1 VNLGLATLMAWCLG
15 ASLMVVP
22 AGSAHASENEVK
34 PVYYV
39 PKVPQDMND
48 LDFYLMTGGPGY
60 EVNDRFGHTAIRVV
74 NRAEGTDVAFNWGK
88 FSFDDPG
95 FLWKFFRGQ
104 LDYSM
109 GVRTFERDVALYG
122 EMDRR
127 VVMDHLNLTSQQK
140 QRLIS
145 KIAWNAVPEH
155 RRFSYQ
161 YWYKNCAT
169 IPRDY
174 LNDVLGNQIY
184 QRFATQPANRVF
196 RDYVRRNLTYSPF
209 IVPLLDVLMNSN
221 IDRPISAWED
231 MFLPHNLRRWL
242 LTMPALDDH
251 GQPVKN
257 QKLLSDERVLLD
269 HPEVFKPK
277 FNDFLALSLPVTLG
291 LIFAVSVLVLRP
303 RRESVAYRA
312 IGVATFWW
320 ALVSGLLGTTLLLNW
335 FFSGHPDGWH
345 NANLMLFWP
354 TDWLFVAAGWHMMRS
369 GNPMVASGLVRR
381 YGRLYAWGHLLSL
394 VGLCGLVGAGII
406 TQNVW
411 QVLTWFGGA
420 TMAVMSVLLL
430 TSLPV
435 ASALTRELPS
445 GQVPLKSRK
454 TMA

>member
-1 VNLGLATLMAWCLG
+1 VHLGLAPLIAWCVG
-15 ASLMVVP
+15 VSLLAVAGRP
-22 AGSAHASENEVK
+22 AQAAENQTK
-34 PVYYV
+34 PIYYV
-39 PKVPQDMND
+39 PQVPQDMND
-48 LDFYLMTGGPGY
+48 LDFYLMTGGPGF

-127 VVMDHLNLTSQQK
+127 VVMDHLNLTPQQK
-140 QRLIS
+140 HKLMT

-155 RRFSYQ
+155 RQFSYQ

-174 LNDVLGNQIY
+174 LNDILGNQLY
-184 QRFATQPANRVF
+184 QRLATQPTQRVF
-196 RDYVRRNLTYSPF
+196 RDYVRRNLAYAPF

-242 LTMPALDDH
+242 LTMPAFDDQ
-251 GQPVKN
+251 GQPIPQ

-269 HPEVFKPK
+269 HPEVFKAR
-277 FNDFLALSLPVTLG
+277 FNDFLALTLPVTLG
-291 LIFAVSVLVLRP
+291 LVFAVAVLVLRP
-303 RRESVAYRA
+303 RREILAYRA
-312 IGVATFWW
+312 IGVATCWW
-320 ALVSGLLGTTLLLNW
+320 ALISGLLGTTLLLNW

-354 TDWLFVAAGWHMMRS
+354 TDWLFLATGWHMLRT
-369 GNPMVASGLVRR
+369 GNPRVSSGLVRR
-381 YGRLYAWGHLLSL
+381 YGRPYAWAHMLSL
-394 VGLCGLVGAGII
+394 LVLTGLGASQII
-406 TQNVW
+406 VQNVW
-411 QVLTWFGGA
+411 QVVAWFGGA
-420 TMAVMSVLLL
+420 TMAVMSVLLI

-435 ASALTRELPS
+435 PNAVTAAPAAERTM
-445 GQVPLKSRK
+445 VKARK
-454 TMA
+454 TVA